1 MNKSNLRAFVDSDRA
16 GFGHRV
22 RDDVEP
28 VLAGPYTGVSV
39 LGNVFARDGE

>member
-1 MNKSNLRAFVDSDRA
+1 MNKSNLRALVDPDRA

-28 VLAGPYTGVSV
+28 VLAGSGSSVSV
-39 LGNVFARDGE
+39 LGNVFARDGK